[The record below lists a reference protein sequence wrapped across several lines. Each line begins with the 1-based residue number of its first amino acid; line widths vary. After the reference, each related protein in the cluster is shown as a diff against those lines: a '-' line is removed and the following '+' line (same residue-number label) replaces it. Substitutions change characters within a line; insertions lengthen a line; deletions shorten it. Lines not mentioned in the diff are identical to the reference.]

1 LVKATIHSQAGR
13 QREPGDQEGGGG
25 VMVRGK
31 LEVLLI
37 SAKGLDD
44 SDFFST

>member
-1 LVKATIHSQAGR
+1 LVKATIQSQAGR
-13 QREPGDQEGGGG
+13 QSEPGDQEGGG